1 MDIYQ
6 SARLVGASGNLR
18 KNKGVML
25 VGVSGNGCQLRVNGL
40 SGGNWVTSTVG
51 LTLTTGN
58 NLTIFPIPVYGVT
71 LGNGQLFE
79 LN

>member
-6 SARLVGASGNLR
+6 NARLITSSGNLK

-40 SGGNWVTSTVG
+40 SGSNWVTSTVG
-51 LTLTTGN
+51 LTLTN
-58 NLTIFPIPVYGVT
+58 NPVQIVPVVVYGVT
-71 LGNGQLFE
+71 LGTGQLFE